1 MEKKI
6 SIKVIR
12 HTKIKNYQTII
23 DNLDEDYSV
32 IKSDFKKKAVEEKY
46 LNQAKK
52 YLKNFQKTK
61 KLEYEGNLKKQ
72 EKFKFLNGIK
82 ILSRGFI
89 KDFKILFKKKDLH
102 SSGLFLIKEFYN
114 STNRVYLK
122 NKIKFLFKKRIIKID
137 EIKLKPFVFFPLHAE
152 PEIALTLYGN
162 KYLNQI
168 NLIHEIALD
177 LPSSYTLIVKE
188 HPRNIGRRPISF
200 YKDILKLPNIYLSHE
215 KINTNDLIQ
224 ESKLVYTISGFITF
238 ESILFKKPTIT
249 FGKSIYNLLPDHIL
263 YKHKRGATF
272 REEFR
277 YILENHN
284 YDEHEILVFISSIIK
299 RSIPI
304 NKYNSLLKKNK
315 GRETFQIEGKNQS
328 LKNLYKLLN

>member
-1 MEKKI
+1 M
-6 SIKVIR
+6 
-12 HTKIKNYQTII
+12 
-23 DNLDEDYSV
+23 
-32 IKSDFKKKAVEEKY
+32 
-46 LNQAKK
+46 
-52 YLKNFQKTK
+52 
-61 KLEYEGNLKKQ
+61 
-72 EKFKFLNGIK
+72 
-82 ILSRGFI
+82 
-89 KDFKILFKKKDLH
+89 
-102 SSGLFLIKEFYN
+102 
-114 STNRVYLK
+114 
-122 NKIKFLFKKRIIKID
+122 
-137 EIKLKPFVFFPLHAE
+137 FFPLHAE

>member
-1 MEKKI
+1 M
-6 SIKVIR
+6 
-12 HTKIKNYQTII
+12 
-23 DNLDEDYSV
+23 
-32 IKSDFKKKAVEEKY
+32 
-46 LNQAKK
+46 
-52 YLKNFQKTK
+52 
-61 KLEYEGNLKKQ
+61 
-72 EKFKFLNGIK
+72 
-82 ILSRGFI
+82 
-89 KDFKILFKKKDLH
+89 
-102 SSGLFLIKEFYN
+102 
-114 STNRVYLK
+114 
-122 NKIKFLFKKRIIKID
+122 
-137 EIKLKPFVFFPLHAE
+137 
-152 PEIALTLYGN
+152 
-162 KYLNQI
+162 
-168 NLIHEIALD
+168 
-177 LPSSYTLIVKE
+177 PSSYTLIVKE

-315 GRETFQIEGKNQS
+315 GVKLFKLKGKIKV
-328 LKNLYKLLN
+328 LKTYINY